1 MSVEVVLRSTEL
13 RGMKI
18 KVLNYLEYMLIKH
31 DESVI

>member
-13 RGMKI
+13 WGMKI